1 MTYVPA
7 APERDAPEEV
17 PAPTRRGLGCAFE
30 IVETLVLTLVIYLV
44 IHNFVAQPFE
54 VRMSSMLPTIVEHE
68 YVLIDKISP
77 RFSDYKRGDIIVFTP
92 PSGYEQGDIPFIKR
106 VIGLPGDTV
115 KLINGKVWIT
125 PADGVATEL
134 DEPYIAQAGGQPVPT
149 TCKTPECN
157 AEWTVPAGD
166 YFVMGDNR
174 EASQDSRVFG
184 PIARAT
190 IIGRAWL
197 RYFPLDRVG
206 LVGRPAGGYP
216 GLEGGATSGALP
228 PPELARAP

>member
-7 APERDAPEEV
+7 APERDAQEEV

-44 IHNFVAQPFE
+44 IHNFIAQPFE

-77 RFSDYKRGDIIVFTP
+77 RFSDYRRGDIVVFTP
-92 PSGYEQGDIPFIKR
+92 PAGFEQGDIPFIKR
-106 VIGLPGDTV
+106 IIGLPGDTV
-115 KLINGKVWIT
+115 QLLNGKVWVT
-125 PADGVATEL
+125 PAGGVPTALE
-134 DEPYIAQAGGQPVPT
+134 EAYVARAGGRPVAT
-149 TCKTPECN
+149 TCKTPECT
-157 AEWTVPAGD
+157 AEWVVPAGD

-184 PIARAT
+184 PIGRET

-206 LVGRPAGGYP
+206 LVGRPDGGYP
-216 GLEGGATSGALP
+216 GLEGGAATGALRGP
-228 PPELARAP
+228 RLARAP